1 LSLKYKALVGALWTV
16 GTSIGGR
23 ALGLVGTLILTRFLA
38 PEAYGEVSIATVI
51 VMIVNAFVALGFG
64 QYVVANPKA
73 GRDVGFHATFFHVAL
88 GTVVLAG
95 LLVIGPFLGPVFD
108 APNLNDFLLGL
119 VAATWI
125 ERLAYMPTRILAR
138 DMRFSVL
145 GAKLLVGEIAYAGVA
160 VGLAAAGLGAM
171 AVMWGYLA
179 RHVIGALVVFVAVDW
194 RDWIEPH
201 RLSRETTRKML
212 DFGIPMYFAH
222 VMHFVSMR
230 GDNLVIGGVFGPA
243 AAGEYNLAYN
253 LADIPASQVGEHIG
267 DVLLP
272 SFAKMDNDVWRR
284 KALVRAAGL
293 LALVVFPLAVGL
305 AAIAD
310 SLVRA
315 IFDPRWYRIAPMLVL
330 LSMLSIFRPVGWLVA
345 AYLQAMQRTR
355 TLFVL
360 EAIKTVGILGF
371 VYLLGQIGILYACAG
386 VGLGFAVNAF
396 ASVWAIYRAD
406 GLPMTKLILPLLPPL
421 FASLLMGAAVFGL
434 RAAIGARLS
443 PWPATGVE
451 IMVGAVVYVAAA
463 FLVAPKLSRE
473 IVDLFVGL
481 VKRKRASTAAS
492 MGQGADA
499 VADAADEVPEHE
511 EPDAGQ
517 ESRHE

>member
-1 LSLKYKALVGALWTV
+1 MSLKYKALVGALWTV

-23 ALGLVGTLILTRFLA
+23 ALGLIGTLVLTRFLA

-73 GRDVGFHATFFHVAL
+73 GRDVGFHATFYHVAL

-95 LLVIGPFLGPVFD
+95 LLVVGPHLGPIFD
-108 APNLNDFLLGL
+108 APNLDDYLLGL
-119 VAATWI
+119 VAATWL
-125 ERLAYMPTRILAR
+125 ERFAYMPTRILAR

-145 GAKLLVGEIAYAGVA
+145 GAKLLLGEVAYATVA
-160 VGLAAAGLGAM
+160 VGLAAAGWGAIS
-171 AVMWGYLA
+171 VMWGFVA
-179 RHVIGALVVFVAVDW
+179 RHVVGASLVFIAVDW

-201 RLSRETTRKML
+201 RLSRATTRKML

-272 SFAKMDNDVWRR
+272 SFAKMESDDWRR
-284 KALVRAAGL
+284 KALVRVAGL

-310 SLVRA
+310 TLVRA

-330 LSMLSIFRPVGWLVA
+330 LSVLSIFRPIGWLVG

-360 EAIKTVGILGF
+360 EAVKTVGILAF

-386 VGLGFAVNAF
+386 VGLAFAVNAF
-396 ASVWAIYRAD
+396 GSVWVVYRAD
-406 GLPMTKLILPLLPPL
+406 GLPMGKLLLPLLPPL
-421 FASLLMGAAVFGL
+421 LASLLMGAAVIGV
-434 RAAIGARLS
+434 RMAIGEHLS
-443 PWPATGVE
+443 PWPATGLE
-451 IMVGAVVYVAAA
+451 IVVGAVAYVIAA
-463 FLVAPKLSRE
+463 FVVAPRQSRE
-473 IVDLFVGL
+473 LLDLLRGL
-481 VKRKRASTAAS
+481 IRRKRRRE
-492 MGQGADA
+492 G
-499 VADAADEVPEHE
+499 
-511 EPDAGQ
+511 
-517 ESRHE
+517 